1 MDTKLSKYVR
11 KAVWALLFAAAAWA
25 QIGPPEPS
33 WGADR
38 LAAYVTSGDTAVA
51 VEAAKALAEIKD
63 NGIAFNALAGAVENK
78 KLDAPV
84 RLAAI
89 RALEGYGAPRAAAS
103 FITVFGQDDVRWAA
117 ADALLNFKSA
127 DVTSLLVRV
136 LSSDKKAK
144 RRATAAYAL
153 ARFRDAAAFQ
163 PLLAA
168 LGDRDAEV
176 RARACAAAAAYG
188 DRAAVEPLI
197 ANLQADKKSRGRLA
211 AAQALGVVRDE
222 RSVRPLAEALN
233 DKKAEVRAA
242 AAASLA
248 AVGDARAMDPLRARL
263 KKEKDKAARAAISQA
278 LDDFKS
284 AILSEV
290 KP

>member
-1 MDTKLSKYVR
+1 MDKGVSKYVR
-11 KAVWALLFAAAAWA
+11 TGGWVLLLGAAAWA
-25 QIGPPEPS
+25 QVGPPDPS

-38 LAAYVTSGDTAVA
+38 LAAHLTGGDTAVA
-51 VEAAKALAEIKD
+51 VEAAKALAELKD
-63 NGIAFNALAGAVENK
+63 SAVAFNALAGAVENK

-84 RLAAI
+84 RLAAV

-103 FITVFGQDDVRWAA
+103 FIAVLGDDDVRWAA
-117 ADALLNFKSA
+117 ADALLKFKSA
-127 DVTSLLVRV
+127 DVTGQLVRI

-153 ARFRDAAAFQ
+153 GRFRDAAAFQ
-163 PLLAA
+163 PVLRA
-168 LGDRDAEV
+168 LGDRDADV
-176 RARACAAAAAYG
+176 RARACAAAAFYG
-188 DRAAVEPLI
+188 DSAAVEPLI
-197 ANLQADKKSRGRLA
+197 ANLQNDKDARGRLA

-222 RSVRPLAEALN
+222 RSVRPLSEALS
-233 DKKAEVRAA
+233 DKNVEVRAA

-263 KKEKDKAARAAISQA
+263 KKEKDKIARAAISQA
-278 LDDFKS
+278 LDDLKA

>member
-1 MDTKLSKYVR
+1 MRAVIKVR
-11 KAVWALLFAAAAWA
+11 RIVIFILAAYAGAAWA
-25 QIGPPEPS
+25 QIGPPEPG

-38 LAAYVTSGDTAVA
+38 LAAHLTSDDTAVA
-51 VEAAKALAEIKD
+51 VDAAKALAELKY
-63 NGIAFNALAGAVENK
+63 NAVAFNALAGAVENK

-84 RLAAI
+84 RLASI
-89 RALEGYGAPRAAAS
+89 RALEGYGEPRAATS
-103 FITVFGQDDVRWAA
+103 FIAVLGHDDVRWAA
-117 ADALLNFKSA
+117 ADALLSFKSA
-127 DVTSLLVRV
+127 DVTSRLVRV

-153 ARFRDAAAFQ
+153 GRFRDAAAFQ

-168 LGDRDAEV
+168 LRDRDADV

-197 ANLQADKKSRGRLA
+197 ANLRTDKKSRGRLA

-242 AAASLA
+242 AAVSLA

-263 KKEKDKAARAAISQA
+263 KKEKDKAARAAMTQA
-278 LDDFKS
+278 LDDFKT

>member
-1 MDTKLSKYVR
+1 MGKTRSHNTLKVTWLI
-11 KAVWALLFAAAAWA
+11 LFGAAAWA
-25 QIGPPEPS
+25 QTGPPEPS

-38 LAAYVTSGDTAVA
+38 LAAHLTGGDTAVA
-51 VEAAKALAEIKD
+51 VEAAKALGELKNNAV
-63 NGIAFNALAGAVENK
+63 AFNALAGAVENK
-78 KLDAPV
+78 KLASPV
-84 RLAAI
+84 RLAAV
-89 RALEGYGAPRAAAS
+89 RVLERYGAPRAAAS
-103 FITVFGQDDVRWAA
+103 FIAVLGHDDVRWAA
-117 ADALLNFKSA
+117 ADALLSFKSD
-127 DVTSLLVRV
+127 DVTRQLVRI

-153 ARFRDAAAFQ
+153 GRFRDAAAFQ

-168 LGDRDAEV
+168 LGDRDARV
-176 RARACAAAAAYG
+176 RARACAAAASYG
-188 DRAAVEPLI
+188 DRAAVEPII
-197 ANLQADKKSRGRLA
+197 ANLQNDKDTRSRRA
-211 AAQALGVVRDE
+211 AARALGVVRDE

-242 AAASLA
+242 AAGSLA

-263 KKEKDKAARAAISQA
+263 KKERDKAARAAMTRA
-278 LDDFKS
+278 LDDLKS